1 MKASILWRAASAVT
15 ITMALA
21 GPAAASDRKF
31 TGKIDDYTATSD
43 PAGPW
48 HVTGEWTVRLQGES
62 GKGKFSAA
70 LGMVRSANPTPAA
83 HSHHVILKDGDVE
96 PLANGF
102 RITGTALLTSNGNT
116 AGFSGSPI
124 TIDVTGGNALL
135 HSNLAVTFGGAAA
148 AHFGDLPIHGVV
160 ATGR

>member
-1 MKASILWRAASAVT
+1 MKASILWRAAALVT
-15 ITMALA
+15 ITLALA
-21 GPAAASDRKF
+21 GRATADDRKF
-31 TGKIDDYTATSD
+31 TGEIDDYTATSD

-48 HVTGEWTVRLQGES
+48 HVSGEWTLRLHGES
-62 GKGKFSAA
+62 GKARFSAA
-70 LGMVRSANPTPAA
+70 LSMVRSANPTPAA
-83 HSHHVILKDGDVE
+83 HSHHVVLKDGDVE
-96 PLANGF
+96 PLANGV
-102 RITGTALLTSNGNT
+102 RITGAAVLTSNGNT

-124 TIDVTGGNALL
+124 TIDVTGGNALV